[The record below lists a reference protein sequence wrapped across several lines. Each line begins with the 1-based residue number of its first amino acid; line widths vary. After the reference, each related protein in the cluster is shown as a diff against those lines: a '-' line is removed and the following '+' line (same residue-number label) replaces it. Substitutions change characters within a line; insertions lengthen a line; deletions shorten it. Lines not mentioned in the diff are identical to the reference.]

1 MLSLSLPAS
10 PVLSDSPANLSAL
23 VLADRFLSL
32 AEAADRAGYTASASS
47 LVHLAHS
54 VFDEQP
60 RHPADVRSH

>member
-1 MLSLSLPAS
+1 MLSLSQPAS
-10 PVLSDSPANLSAL
+10 PVADSPANLSVL
-23 VLADRFLSL
+23 VLADRFLAL

-60 RHPADVRSH
+60 RQSADSSRH

>member
-10 PVLSDSPANLSAL
+10 PVADSPANLSVL
-23 VLADRFLSL
+23 VLADRFLAL

-60 RHPADVRSH
+60 RQPADSSRH